1 MSVLDVDSNIESIDD
16 NIRRAEAEKNLK
28 LLIECYNK
36 EIAKSINKE
45 IFKTLF
51 ELGNDNNKIQTKRS

>member
-1 MSVLDVDSNIESIDD
+1 MSVFDVDNNIESIDG

-28 LLIECYNK
+28 LLIEHYNK
-36 EIAKSINKE
+36 EIAKSIDKE

-51 ELGNDNNKIQTKRS
+51 ELGNDNNKI